1 MLDGL
6 DRLSGLV
13 SRARFLRPDSFR
25 LLWPGPCRQARPGL
39 EKHLIAKP
47 WQEARPGVQVK
58 HWFEAFFASK
68 AFVTAFFRVSLLLAT
83 QAERGAAE
91 LATTGLRPAAS
102 ELSGGK
108 ILW

>member
-1 MLDGL
+1 M
-6 DRLSGLV
+6 
-13 SRARFLRPDSFR
+13 
-25 LLWPGPCRQARPGL
+25 
-39 EKHLIAKP
+39 
-47 WQEARPGVQVK
+47 K

-108 ILW
+108 ILWRILVSWLRQVFSGKREAE